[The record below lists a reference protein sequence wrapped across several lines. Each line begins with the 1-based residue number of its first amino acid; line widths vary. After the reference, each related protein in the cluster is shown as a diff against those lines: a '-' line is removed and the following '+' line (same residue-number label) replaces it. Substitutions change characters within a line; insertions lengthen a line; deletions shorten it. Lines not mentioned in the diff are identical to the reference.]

1 MNFNK
6 IINYYF
12 LFLFSFIPVSIILG
26 SSISLINILLIDL
39 SFLIF
44 LFFYKKDFNFLKSE
58 PIKYLIILY
67 IYLIFNSLI
76 SLDQSIG
83 LERNFG
89 FIRIIV
95 FFVALNYFF
104 KDKFFY
110 QKTFLIWII
119 IISLVL
125 FDVLFES
132 INGQNTL
139 GYDSPY
145 GRRIVSFFKDEPIV
159 GGYLNAFYLILIGF
173 LNLKFK
179 NKYFNLITL
188 FAIIYFSCIFLTG
201 ERSNTIKAIM
211 GISLF
216 YIFFKGYKLKYKL
229 GFFLVGVLVIS
240 SVILN
245 SAWFKARY
253 IDQIKVT
260 LTSDKLYLD
269 LYKSG
274 FEIFKNYPMFGVGN
288 KNYRVVACGQIQNE
302 KIVKSNLLC
311 TTHPHQIYFEFLSEH
326 GIIGFIFLIF
336 IFYKLIFSKLYFYY
350 KDINYIQ
357 LGASIYILFIF
368 TPLIPSGAF
377 FSDYSLTI
385 FGLNVAIFY
394 AVNKK
399 FNIFLIKKKNKIY

>member
-58 PIKYLIILY
+58 PIKYLIMLY

-119 IISLVL
+119 IISFVL

-132 INGQNTL
+132 INGQNIL

-145 GRRIVSFFKDEPIV
+145 GRRIVSF
-159 GGYLNAFYLILIGF
+159 
-173 LNLKFK
+173 LKM
-179 NKYFNLITL
+179 N
-188 FAIIYFSCIFLTG
+188 
-201 ERSNTIKAIM
+201 
-211 GISLF
+211 
-216 YIFFKGYKLKYKL
+216 
-229 GFFLVGVLVIS
+229 
-240 SVILN
+240 
-245 SAWFKARY
+245 
-253 IDQIKVT
+253 Q
-260 LTSDKLYLD
+260 
-269 LYKSG
+269 
-274 FEIFKNYPMFGVGN
+274 
-288 KNYRVVACGQIQNE
+288 
-302 KIVKSNLLC
+302 
-311 TTHPHQIYFEFLSEH
+311 
-326 GIIGFIFLIF
+326 
-336 IFYKLIFSKLYFYY
+336 
-350 KDINYIQ
+350 
-357 LGASIYILFIF
+357 
-368 TPLIPSGAF
+368 
-377 FSDYSLTI
+377 
-385 FGLNVAIFY
+385 
-394 AVNKK
+394 
-399 FNIFLIKKKNKIY
+399 

>member
-12 LFLFSFIPVSIILG
+12 LILFSFIPISIILG

-44 LFFYKKDFNFLKSE
+44 LFFYKKDFNFLKSK

-104 KDKFFY
+104 KDKLFY

-119 IISLVL
+119 VISFVL
-125 FDVLFES
+125 FDVFFES

-139 GYDSPY
+139 GYVSPY
-145 GRRIVSFFKDEPIV
+145 GKRIVSFFKDEPIV

-173 LNLKFK
+173 LNLRFK
-179 NKYFNLITL
+179 NKYLNLITL

-201 ERSNTIKAIM
+201 ERSNSIKAIL
-211 GISLF
+211 GVSLF
-216 YIFFKGYKLKYKL
+216 YIFFKEYKLKYKL
-229 GFFLVGVLVIS
+229 FSFAIGLILIF
-240 SVILN
+240 SVIAN
-245 SAWFKARY
+245 SGWFKSRY
-253 IDQIKVT
+253 IDQIKVS
-260 LTSDKLYLD
+260 LTSDKLYFD

-274 FEIFKNYPMFGVGN
+274 FEISKNYPLFGVGN
-288 KNYRVVACGQIQNE
+288 KNYRVIACGQLHNE
-302 KIVKSNLLC
+302 KLEKNNLLC

-326 GIIGFIFLIF
+326 GFIGSFLLIF
-336 IFYKLIFSKLYFYY
+336 IFYKLIFSKLFFNQ
-350 KDINYIQ
+350 KNLNYIQ
-357 LGASIYILFIF
+357 FGASIYIIFVF

-377 FSDYSLTI
+377 FSDYSLTL
-385 FGLNVAIFY
+385 FGLNMAIFY

-399 FNIFLIKKKNKIY
+399 FNIFLTHQKR

>member
-6 IINYYF
+6 IFYYYF

-58 PIKYLIILY
+58 PIKYLIMLY

-119 IISLVL
+119 IISFVL

-132 INGQNTL
+132 INGQNIL

-159 GGYLNAFYLILIGF
+159 GGYLNAFFLILIGF

-229 GFFLVGVLVIS
+229 GFFLVGAIVIF

-260 LTSDKLYLD
+260 LTSDKLYLN

-326 GIIGFIFLIF
+326 GFIGFVFLIF
-336 IFYKLIFSKLYFYY
+336 IFYKLIFSKLYFNF
-350 KDINYIQ
+350 KDINYVQ

-394 AVNKK
+394 AVNKN